1 MEFFLDT
8 INLDKIA
15 QFQEIIPVA
24 GVTLTPS
31 IIKRE
36 GKVDFFEH
44 AKKIRQLIGSKRTLH
59 IQLVAADCEQLIK
72 DAQAVWQNVD
82 SEVFVK
88 IPLSLDGL
96 KAIQYLKKQGPCHI
110 TATATYS
117 RIQGMLAMA
126 EHANYLAVYT
136 SRVENIDGNF
146 PGLIKSLKTHA
157 ANNHYGTKIMA
168 SSIKSVRQITAA
180 AEAGADAVTF
190 APDVLTKAFENGALT
205 KALTDFTD
213 DWEAL
218 YNKRHIY

>member
-59 IQLVAADCEQLIK
+59 IQLVAADCEQFIK

-96 KAIQYLKKQGPCHI
+96 KAIQYLKKQGPCH
-110 TATATYS
+110 
-117 RIQGMLAMA
+117 
-126 EHANYLAVYT
+126 
-136 SRVENIDGNF
+136 
-146 PGLIKSLKTHA
+146 
-157 ANNHYGTKIMA
+157 
-168 SSIKSVRQITAA
+168 
-180 AEAGADAVTF
+180 
-190 APDVLTKAFENGALT
+190 
-205 KALTDFTD
+205 
-213 DWEAL
+213 
-218 YNKRHIY
+218 